1 MFYILIVMSTLSGT
15 TSGVNV
21 TTQEFTTLKKCQE
34 AAKIISTD
42 TSKKQP
48 TTRKNITTFCIEK

>member
-21 TTQEFTTLKKCQE
+21 TTQEFTTIQKCQE
-34 AAKIISTD
+34 AAKLISTD
-42 TSKKQP
+42 TSKKP
-48 TTRKNITTFCIEK
+48 STTRKNITTFCIEK

>member
-1 MFYILIVMSTLSGT
+1 MSTLSGT

-48 TTRKNITTFCIEK
+48 TTRKNVTTFCIEK